1 MRIRRRR
8 RLRRKQSPIQATL
21 IATGNRVNA
30 SSPLLPMILIQTEDM
45 ELYLLLEHILRS
57 EGFTSRLVGGL
68 EEIRILLQAVP
79 SAMVLVECRNS
90 AETFRTMCA
99 GLGQD
104 TAITR
109 VPILALVVQG
119 AAREYVS
126 AIGPEIAEILVRPIW
141 PANLIQAIRGA
152 FRRWRERGASPTD
165 PGAKP
170 MQYADI
176 EMDLASYRVWRGGQ
190 AIHLSPT
197 EFKLLRHL
205 LERPEQVVTRQELRV
220 AAWPRNIH
228 VGPKTID
235 VHVGRLRRA
244 LSAGTQTNLIRTI
257 RSVGWALSTASP
269 EEAPSLRSVD
279 ELQPRSS

>member
-1 MRIRRRR
+1 M
-8 RLRRKQSPIQATL
+8 
-21 IATGNRVNA
+21 NV
-30 SSPLLPMILIQTEDM
+30 SSPLLPTILIHTEDV

-57 EGFTSRLVGGL
+57 EGVTSRLVGGL
-68 EEIRILLQAVP
+68 EEIRTMLHVVP
-79 SAMVLVECRNS
+79 SAMVLVECRSS
-90 AETFRTMCA
+90 AEFFRTLCST
-99 GLGQD
+99 LRQD
-104 TAITR
+104 KAIPS

-119 AAREYVS
+119 AEREYVS
-126 AIGPEIAEILVRPIW
+126 AIGPEIAELLVRPIW
-141 PANLIQAIRGA
+141 PAKLIQAIRGA
-152 FRRWRERGASPTD
+152 LRRRRERGAPVSE
-165 PGAKP
+165 GAKP
-170 MQYADI
+170 IQYADI
-176 EMDLASYRVWRGGQ
+176 EMDLASYRVWRSGR

-244 LSAGTQTNLIRTI
+244 LSTGTQTNLIRTI
-257 RSVGWALSTASP
+257 RSVGWALSRASP
-269 EEAPSLRSVD
+269 EEGPSMRPVD

>member
-1 MRIRRRR
+1 M
-8 RLRRKQSPIQATL
+8 SVSA
-21 IATGNRVNA
+21 
-30 SSPLLPMILIQTEDM
+30 PLLPMILIHTEDM

-68 EEIRILLQAVP
+68 EEIRTMLQVVP
-79 SAMVLVECRNS
+79 SAMVLVECRSS
-90 AETFRTMCA
+90 AEIFRTMCLA
-99 GLGQD
+99 LRQD
-104 TAITR
+104 KAIMG
-109 VPILALVVQG
+109 VPILALVAQG
-119 AAREYVS
+119 AEREYVS

-141 PANLIQAIRGA
+141 PANLIQAIRCA
-152 FRRWRERGASPTD
+152 LRRWRERGAPAVNA
-165 PGAKP
+165 GAKP
-170 MQYADI
+170 IQYADI
-176 EMDLASYRVWRGGQ
+176 EMDLASYRVWRSGR

-244 LSAGTQTNLIRTI
+244 LNMGTQTNLVRTI
-257 RSVGWALSTASP
+257 RSVGWALSRASP
-269 EEAPSLRSVD
+269 EEGPPMRPVD